1 MDSPVFG
8 SQWNLPSRTRRYP
21 ATRQVPV
28 HRQMPVPSPKVVS
41 IPVHFVGSERTR
53 SASAVKIQKVFR
65 GFLVRKNMKR
75 IVTVKREIDEVERR
89 ISREE
94 IVDLIRRDSKERL
107 KVNETLMSLLFRLD
121 SVRGVD
127 SGVRDCRKAV
137 IRRAIALQEKVDAI
151 AASDQTVDSETHT
164 ETSDPSSELIDGSR
178 SEAVDGIQELS
189 VDCDSAADETLE
201 IKDSI
206 CEYSAN
212 GALETA
218 PDPAVVSDDCN
229 VDGALQLQNPVE
241 HVIDSGD
248 SKVMS
253 ESTLDCC
260 VDSADESKEEMD
272 VTEIGVDSEINANK
286 DVSTPK
292 ETVEDPDDSKALP
305 RSSPDSC
312 DDSVHEIKE
321 DVDVAEVID
330 EIKEDMDVTEVGVD
344 SEINANEE
352 ASAPK
357 EIVEDPNSNPLVN
370 ECAGVEGNQ
379 EHGKEDQSNGELLEK
394 IMEENAKLMCL
405 MTKLFEK
412 NEAQT
417 RLLSSLSQRVEHLE
431 RSIMCEKL
439 RKKKRQAAAGQE
451 ASPDAKKC
459 GKKL

>member
-1 MDSPVFG
+1 M
-8 SQWNLPSRTRRYP
+8 
-21 ATRQVPV
+21 
-28 HRQMPVPSPKVVS
+28 
-41 IPVHFVGSERTR
+41 
-53 SASAVKIQKVFR
+53 
-65 GFLVRKNMKR
+65 
-75 IVTVKREIDEVERR
+75 
-89 ISREE
+89 
-94 IVDLIRRDSKERL
+94 
-107 KVNETLMSLLFRLD
+107 
-121 SVRGVD
+121 
-127 SGVRDCRKAV
+127 

-305 RSSPDSC
+305 RSSPT
-312 DDSVHEIKE
+312 
-321 DVDVAEVID
+321 A
-330 EIKEDMDVTEVGVD
+330 VTTLFMK
-344 SEINANEE
+344 SRRT
-352 ASAPK
+352 SM
-357 EIVEDPNSNPLVN
+357 
-370 ECAGVEGNQ
+370 
-379 EHGKEDQSNGELLEK
+379 LL
-394 IMEENAKLMCL
+394 KLL
-405 MTKLFEK
+405 MKLKRIWMLQKLEWILKSTQTKKL
-412 NEAQT
+412 
-417 RLLSSLSQRVEHLE
+417 R
-431 RSIMCEKL
+431 L
-439 RKKKRQAAAGQE
+439 RKKLLKIPVQIRV
-451 ASPDAKKC
+451 
-459 GKKL
+459 